1 MRLLPAR
8 AILVASD
15 LTPTSDAATRT
26 ALSLSRA
33 SGASLHVLH
42 VASGDVPIT
51 KAGRR
56 AEYVSELSDSMG
68 RVGAR
73 DDECE
78 LDIATG
84 DPPSAIANIADTIKA
99 DVVILGRRRSV
110 AALRDDRPLGG
121 TAYAVV
127 TRSRAPCLAIT
138 EPLSLPLRKA
148 LVAIDRSETAR
159 GALLVA
165 LSWVSAIRSR
175 DAGDEKPT
183 LTVLQV
189 EPGSNDPRGA
199 TVVEQKTIQHEV
211 DILRR
216 NAGAWAGVTVLAE
229 TVDGTDPAK
238 VICSYARQSGSELVV
253 LGTRGF
259 EDPETGLGSTSAS
272 VTKELSIPVL
282 LVPPAVWRDH
292 AKEIDYF

>member
-1 MRLLPAR
+1 MRLLPVR

-26 ALSLSRA
+26 ALNLSRA
-33 SGASLHVLH
+33 SGASLHVVH
-42 VASGDVPIT
+42 VASGDDPVT
-51 KAGRR
+51 KSDPR
-56 AEYVSELSDSMG
+56 AQYLRELTDALG

-73 DDECE
+73 DDEYE

-84 DPPSAIANIADTIKA
+84 DPPSAIADVADRIKT
-99 DVVILGRRRSV
+99 DVVILGRRSDPAFRHS
-110 AALRDDRPLGG
+110 RPLGS

-127 TRSRAPCLAIT
+127 TRSGAPCLAVT
-138 EPLSLPLRKA
+138 EPLGLPIRKA
-148 LVAIDRSETAR
+148 LVAIDRSEIAR

-165 LSWVSAIRSR
+165 LSWVSALRSR
-175 DAGDEKPT
+175 NVGDEEPT

-189 EPGSNDPRGA
+189 EPGSNDSRGA
-199 TVVEQKTIQHEV
+199 ATVEQKTIEHEV

-216 NAGAWAGVTVLAE
+216 NARAWAGVTVVGQ
-229 TVDGTDPAK
+229 TVDGTDAAK
-238 VICSYARQSGSELVV
+238 IISSYARQNGSDLVV

-259 EDPETGLGSTSAS
+259 EDPEAGMGSTSAS
-272 VTKELSIPVL
+272 VTKDLSIPVL